1 LLTQENNVPKED
13 KDNFEITELTNR
25 FLEEVEEKIEEKNG
39 IYSVEDQ
46 NKRRLEDMN
55 NSNSENLFV
64 KPMENPN
71 LFQGDEV
78 LTEEQA
84 ENIIK
89 KVAEE
94 AKAYEVDL
102 SNFFSDSE
110 ITRKKRKIEV
120 KKDAKWEFPI
130 RYYVQGVN
138 ETLVDKSLKLIE
150 NETCIRFVKVYG
162 PTYKQPGLKYFSGN
176 GCWSFVGRKSP
187 DQFQDISIGN
197 GCTSVGTVQHETMHA
212 LGSTHEQCRAD
223 RDEFLTIYK
232 DNFRYGTDK
241 NFVKLDISNAITYNI
256 KYDYGS
262 DMHYALDSFTKNGRP
277 TMLPNNRLFAKTIGT
292 NSGLS
297 FLDVKLLNL
306 YYCSQNFTKIRCYNG
321 GYPDPNNKTK
331 CKCVEGYAGDN
342 CIQLPKPNDGCNT
355 TFYHATKDARNITLN
370 GEKDCL
376 YHLKAPHGMKIN
388 ITIVHSMFDYS
399 SEYTCMKGNSLEIKF
414 ISDKTPTGALFCS
427 ENRNVSII
435 SEKDHAIVHYR
446 TPFWSSKMN
455 VIFHAI

>member
-1 LLTQENNVPKED
+1 MTKNIIINLLLFLCFTITLSLLTQENNVPKED

-241 NFVKLDISNAITYNI
+241 NFV
-256 KYDYGS
+256 
-262 DMHYALDSFTKNGRP
+262 
-277 TMLPNNRLFAKTIGT
+277 
-292 NSGLS
+292 
-297 FLDVKLLNL
+297 
-306 YYCSQNFTKIRCYNG
+306 
-321 GYPDPNNKTK
+321 
-331 CKCVEGYAGDN
+331 
-342 CIQLPKPNDGCNT
+342 
-355 TFYHATKDARNITLN
+355 
-370 GEKDCL
+370 
-376 YHLKAPHGMKIN
+376 
-388 ITIVHSMFDYS
+388 
-399 SEYTCMKGNSLEIKF
+399 
-414 ISDKTPTGALFCS
+414 
-427 ENRNVSII
+427 
-435 SEKDHAIVHYR
+435 
-446 TPFWSSKMN
+446 
-455 VIFHAI
+455 